1 MVLDTLQFFE
11 ISWRNQCQGYEEHIR
26 CSTIWDTD
34 ILWVVDRR
42 WQTMFCR
49 KGFWEYLKVL
59 CIFDEWFLCDNQ
71 SWSSC
76 RVWLIL
82 DYGRVLFFLHIRLRL
97 TIGLGSRRA
106 VCQRNGKREF
116 MSGDSEAPFLR
127 GYDIPLHLDD
137 KDSDVVVNI
146 KRKKII
152 GE

>member
-1 MVLDTLQFFE
+1 MLLDCR
-11 ISWRNQCQGYEEHIR
+11 SAA
-26 CSTIWDTD
+26 S
-34 ILWVVDRR
+34 V
-42 WQTMFCR
+42 QTF
-49 KGFWEYLKVL
+49 
-59 CIFDEWFLCDNQ
+59 N
-71 SWSSC
+71 
-76 RVWLIL
+76 
-82 DYGRVLFFLHIRLRL
+82 
-97 TIGLGSRRA
+97 IGLGSRRA